1 MSKPRSA
8 RRPGAARAVAWLV
21 AVATVGAVGA
31 VDSFGPRAGWAIS
44 APPATTPIQHVVVI
58 FQEDVSF
65 DHYFATYPHA
75 ANGPGEPAFK
85 GSRLGGNAPAVNGL
99 SDVMVSHNPNLA
111 APFRFGRGENYTCG
125 QIHEYTAEQE
135 AVDLGAMDRFVET
148 LGDSLASCPD
158 HGMGKKLTM
167 GYYDGNTVGAVWSYA
182 QHYALSDNFFATTYG
197 PSTVGALNLVSG
209 KGAPVDLQH
218 VAGDLSG
225 DVVGTTVIGEPDPY
239 WDDCGGRGLVD
250 QVAIAG
256 RNIGDLLNASYVTWG
271 WFQGGFTPTSAGAD
285 GIAVCGATSANLGG
299 VAQADY
305 AAKYE
310 PFQYFKQTANPHH
323 LPPSAPAMI
332 GRSDQANHQYDLSSF
347 WAAAKAGNLPQVSFL
362 KPRRSQDGHAGYSS
376 PLDEQAWLAATVN
389 QLQQLPEWKSM
400 AIFIAWDDSDGW
412 YDHVLGPVVNPS
424 STPADALSGAGSCGA
439 GNPLGGVQGRC
450 GYGPRLPLLAISP
463 FSKVNFVDHTLSD
476 QTSILRFIE
485 DNWGLG
491 RLGGG
496 SFDEIAGP
504 LDNLFDFGRGPR
516 AGTLAVDP
524 ASGEVKAAAGFVALD
539 AAGGGPR

>member
-1 MSKPRSA
+1 MLKPRRA
-8 RRPGAARAVAWLV
+8 RRPRAGRAIALV
-21 AVATVGAVGA
+21 AALAAAGVGGARVG
-31 VDSFGPRAGWAIS
+31 RAIS

-65 DHYFATYPHA
+65 DHYFATYPRA
-75 ANGPGEPAFK
+75 ANAAGEPVWK
-85 GSRLGGNAPAVNGL
+85 GSRLGGYAPAVNGL
-99 SDVMVSHNPNLA
+99 SDVLVSHNPNLA
-111 APFRFGRGENYTCG
+111 APFRFGRGESYTCG

-135 AVDLGAMDRFVET
+135 AADLGAMDRFVET
-148 LGDSLASCPD
+148 LGDSLASCAD
-158 HGMGKKLTM
+158 YGRGKKLTM
-167 GYYDGNTVGAVWSYA
+167 GYYDGNTVGALWSWA
-182 QHYALSDNFFATTYG
+182 QHYALADNFFATTYG

-209 KGAPVDLQH
+209 KGGPVDLQH

-225 DVVGTTVIGEPDPY
+225 DVVGTTVIGEPEPY
-239 WDDCGGRGLVD
+239 WDDCSGRGVVD

-256 RNIGDLLNASYVTWG
+256 RNVGDLLNAAYITWG
-271 WFQGGFTPTSAGAD
+271 WFQGGFTPTSTAAD
-285 GIAVCGATSANLGG
+285 GTAVCGSTSANLGG
-299 VAQADY
+299 AQQADY
-305 AAKYE
+305 GAKYE

-323 LPPSAPAMI
+323 LAPSAPAMI

-362 KPRRSQDGHAGYSS
+362 KAKRSQDGHAGYSS

-389 QLQQLPEWKSM
+389 QLQQLQEWKTM

-412 YDHVLGPVVNPS
+412 YDHVLGPIVNPS

-439 GNPLGGVQGRC
+439 GTPLGGVQGRC

-463 FSKVNFVDHTLSD
+463 YSKVNFVDHTLAD

-504 LDNLFDFGRGPR
+504 LNNLFDFGRGPR
-516 AGTLAVDP
+516 AGTLVVDP
-524 ASGEVKAAAGFVALD
+524 ASGEVKAAAGFLALD
-539 AAGGGPR
+539 AAGGDPR